1 LSPEKEKVGIL
12 LGSQIKKVGEGY
24 VLAPH
29 TLLKAEAT
37 ALAYKEGTVDKVIV
51 CGGSNFGIRYDDN
64 EILAKPDFSFRAFAG
79 TNLSESE
86 AVVIKQFLVERG
98 VSAEDIFTEGLS
110 ATTEENI
117 AIAKIILKRRPMFS
131 GEEEV
136 FIISLLYH
144 LERVFSLFKKAIEG
158 AKPLFAED
166 VLARNGRMDE
176 IISYYSTP
184 KGGKQYDIVR
194 MRELLS
200 SERSL
205 EEML

>member
-1 LSPEKEKVGIL
+1 MSPEKEKVGIL

-37 ALAYKEGTVDKVIV
+37 ALAYKEGIVDKVIV
-51 CGGSNFGIRYDDN
+51 CGGSNFGIRYNDN
-64 EILAKPDFSFRAFAG
+64 EILAKPDFSFRAFAE
-79 TNLSESE
+79 TNVSESE
-86 AVVIKQFLVERG
+86 AVVIKQFLVEGG
-98 VSAEDIFTEGLS
+98 VSAEDIFAEGLS
-110 ATTEENI
+110 ATTEENALFASI
-117 AIAKIILKRRPMFS
+117 LLKRRPMFS

-200 SERSL
+200 SGRSL